1 MLSVYRYTLA
11 FNKVFHKGIFK
22 GVIHRDKLGFVH
34 KEDAYKW
41 MDDINGSNSLEFTI
55 EKTYLCETAKEYTSI

>member
-11 FNKVFHKGIFK
+11 FNKVFHKGLFD
-22 GVIHRDKLGFVH
+22 GLVHRDKLGFVR

-41 MDDINGSNSLEFTI
+41 VDAVNDNKALEFTI
-55 EKTYLCETAKEYTSI
+55 EPRYLCETGKEYGE